1 MPESR
6 QKIQESKD
14 TEIVA
19 YEEQYRSTFRNL
31 NVEWISAYFE
41 LEENDLKM
49 LDHPE
54 EYILN
59 RGGKILVALYRGEPS
74 GVCALI
80 KMDDDEYDFELA
92 KMAVSPKA
100 QGKNLGFSLGKAII
114 HEAKRAGAKNLYL
127 ESNTVLQ
134 PAIKL
139 YEKLGFQKITGHP
152 SPYKRVNIQMA
163 LNIENYRND

>member
-1 MPESR
+1 MSERR
-6 QKIQESKD
+6 QKIQENNNI
-14 TEIVA
+14 EIVA
-19 YEEQYRSTFRNL
+19 YEEQYRATFRNL

-59 RGGKILVALYRGEPS
+59 RGGKILVALYKGEPS

-80 KMDDDEYDFELA
+80 KMDDGEYDFELA

-114 HEAKRAGAKNLYL
+114 HEAQAVISSR
-127 ESNTVLQ
+127 
-134 PAIKL
+134 
-139 YEKLGFQKITGHP
+139 H
-152 SPYKRVNIQMA
+152 
-163 LNIENYRND
+163 